1 MKTLNI
7 TSLVLAIGITFGGAN
22 AVAEEMS
29 KDEYKAY
36 KDKIDA
42 TYKVSKEKCES
53 FSGNAEDICTE
64 EAKAR
69 HNADKA
75 NLEAKYKPTD
85 ETQYEARIAKV
96 DGDYSVAIEKCDDFN
111 GNAKDVCIEE
121 AKAAKVQ
128 ATNDAKVQMKH

>member
-1 MKTLNI
+1 MKIFNI

-53 FSGNAEDICTE
+53 FSGNAEDICIE

-75 NLEAKYKPTD
+75 SLEAKYKPTD
-85 ETQYEARIAKV
+85 KTQYEARIAKV
-96 DGDYSVAIEKCDDFN
+96 DGDYSVAIEKCDDFD
-111 GNAKDVCIEE
+111 GNVKDVCIEE

-128 ATNDAKVQMKH
+128 ATNDAKAQMKH

>member
-1 MKTLNI
+1 MKTFNI
-7 TSLVLAIGITFGGAN
+7 TSLVLVIGIAFGGAN
-22 AVAEEMS
+22 AGAEEIS

-53 FSGNAEDICTE
+53 FSGNAEDICAA

-69 HNADKA
+69 HNVDKA
-75 NLEAKYKPTD
+75 SLEAKYKPSDKTR
-85 ETQYEARIAKV
+85 YEARIAKV
-96 DGDYSVAIEKCDDFN
+96 DGDYSVAIEKCDDFD

-121 AKAAKVQ
+121 AKAAKSQ
-128 ATNDAKVQMKH
+128 ATNDAKAQMKH